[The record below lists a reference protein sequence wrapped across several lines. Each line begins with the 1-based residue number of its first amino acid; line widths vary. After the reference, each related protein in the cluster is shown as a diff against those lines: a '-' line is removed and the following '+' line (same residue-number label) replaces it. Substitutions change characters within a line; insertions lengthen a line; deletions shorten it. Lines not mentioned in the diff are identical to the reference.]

1 MVVLKNTCAVE
12 SIHYI
17 LQSQCF
23 RTTGRSTNVASVQ
36 WSQSNPIYMKYNA
49 LHNTADSVSV
59 WLLDVCYTAAQFT
72 FTEHLL
78 LVSLD
83 LQ

>member
-1 MVVLKNTCAVE
+1 MLRQTRGGFKEYLRGGKHTL
-12 SIHYI
+12 YI
-17 LQSQCF
+17 AISMF
-23 RTTGRSTNVASVQ
+23 SGRSTNVQ
-36 WSQSNPIYMKYNA
+36 WSHSNPIYMKYNA

-72 FTEHLL
+72 FTAHLL
-78 LVSLD
+78 LVSLH